1 MRARTQVTTTKM
13 SLLWHVEPESPEL
26 ELIAEHLEVVLVDV
40 VQRQNVVIVQQVEI
54 SGHHL
59 LLPQP

>member
-1 MRARTQVTTTKM
+1 M
-13 SLLWHVEPESPEL
+13 SPLWHVEPESPEL